1 MSTTDAPVATKRT
14 DWRRHDIVYSP
25 VIKMYGTVVEVDT
38 NGRCTIELSNGVNIE
53 RHTSVLDE
61 WQRIN
66 DERGKP

>member
-1 MSTTDAPVATKRT
+1 MDAPVAEKRT

-25 VIKMYGTVVEVDT
+25 ELKLFGTVM
-38 NGRCTIELSNGVNIE
+38 NIE
-53 RHTSVLDE
+53 HDGFVRVEWSTGSRITYLPERLDE

>member
-1 MSTTDAPVATKRT
+1 MDAPVATKRT

-25 VIKMYGTVVEVDT
+25 ELGMYGTVCEVKSLDALVEWQ
-38 NGRCTIELSNGVNIE
+38 NGSSQYYRL
-53 RHTSVLDE
+53 SVLDE